1 MLISIICFIVAFGA
15 TLVGSLSG
23 LGGGVII
30 KPALDVMAASQL
42 TLAEI
47 SALSS
52 VTVFSMAAL
61 STCKGIQRGIPL
73 NLNLLLP
80 LALSSGIGG
89 ILGNHAFTKAMK
101 QFGESLCRNV
111 QSVTLFLLMA
121 MILILYLADKRCR
134 PLHLTGK
141 KKIAAAGLF
150 LGALSSFLGI
160 GGGPVNVVAL
170 KLLFSFN
177 EREQVFGSLFIIL
190 FAQASKLLA
199 LLFRGLPFS
208 SAALPLLMAAGGI
221 LGGNAG
227 SSLAIRLPE
236 KAIRKVFAAAV
247 LLVILILVVGF
258 FKA

>member
-1 MLISIICFIVAFGA
+1 MLISIICFVVAFGA

-89 ILGNHAFTKAMK
+89 ILGNHAFTKAMR
-101 QFGESLCRNV
+101 QFGESLCRNI

-177 EREQVFGSLFIIL
+177 EREQVLDHYLSYYLPREASFSPSFSADFLF
-190 FAQASKLLA
+190 
-199 LLFRGLPFS
+199 
-208 SAALPLLMAAGGI
+208 PLLPSPFLWQPEESWAAMREAPW
-221 LGGNAG
+221 L
-227 SSLAIRLPE
+227 SVFQRRLSV
-236 KAIRKVFAAAV
+236 KF
-247 LLVILILVVGF
+247 LLLRF
-258 FKA
+258 CW